1 LASSDFNL
9 GFVSTAAWMI
19 RIGICAIHRC
29 TRQAAQ
35 AKSFLGGHA
44 VTRKE
49 PTVFFREKN
58 IEPKQLLKRKK

>member
-19 RIGICAIHRC
+19 RIGMCAIHPC

-35 AKSFLGGHA
+35 AKSFLRGA
-44 VTRKE
+44 M
-49 PTVFFREKN
+49 PSPEKSQQYFL
-58 IEPKQLLKRKK
+58 EKKILNQSSS